1 MAVLNDGA
9 AWAIERLM
17 DYARWFETLR
27 PPLAE

>member
-9 AWAIERLM
+9 GWAIERLM
-17 DYARWFETLR
+17 DYARWLEALR